1 MTKSARMFLM
11 SSRDNRMNDR
21 FRDDRN
27 RERYDDGRYAPQSRM
42 DEPENRR
49 YSDGRFAPR
58 SRYDMRYDDRMD
70 DRYRTDYRV
79 DDRYRKGETYRM
91 EDYIPPVYRGD
102 EMNRIGFRDHDTSY
116 VGDPVHERRDKMMG
130 HASGYGEKLD
140 RETAERWMRSMENA
154 DGSTGAHWTKE
165 QTNKIMQQKGLD
177 HDPIEFWAAM
187 NATYSDFCKV
197 SAKYGVDNID
207 YYVDLACAFW
217 LKDKDAVQDKL
228 STYYEYVVKH

>member
-1 MTKSARMFLM
+1 MTRSARMFLM

-21 FRDDRN
+21 FRDDRG
-27 RERYDDGRYAPQSRM
+27 RERYNDGQYAPQSRM

-58 SRYDMRYDDRMD
+58 SRYDMRYNDRMD
-70 DRYRTDYRV
+70 DRYRTEYRM
-79 DDRYRKGETYRM
+79 DDRYRKGEKYRI

-165 QTNKIMQQKGLD
+165 QTNKIMQQKGIE

-217 LKDKDAVQDKL
+217 LKDKDAVKDKL
-228 STYYEYVVKH
+228 ATYYEYVVKH

>member
-1 MTKSARMFLM
+1 
-11 SSRDNRMNDR
+11 
-21 FRDDRN
+21 
-27 RERYDDGRYAPQSRM
+27 
-42 DEPENRR
+42 
-49 YSDGRFAPR
+49 
-58 SRYDMRYDDRMD
+58 MD
-70 DRYRTDYRV
+70 DRYR
-79 DDRYRKGETYRM
+79 GEYRM
-91 EDYIPPVYRGD
+91 EDNYRMDDYIPPVYRED
-102 EMNRIGFRDHDTSY
+102 AMNRIGFRDHDKAY
-116 VGDPVHERRDKMMG
+116 VGDPVHERREKTMG

>member
-1 MTKSARMFLM
+1 MNKTVRTILM
-11 SSRDNRMNDR
+11 SNDR
-21 FRDDRN
+21 KRRSDDRY
-27 RERYDDGRYAPQSRM
+27 RTDYRGERYDVGGYANDRYRADDRYRM
-42 DEPENRR
+42 EDR
-49 YSDGRFAPR
+49 Y
-58 SRYDMRYDDRMD
+58 RMD
-70 DRYRTDYRV
+70 DRYRTDYRM

-91 EDYIPPVYRGD
+91 DDYIPPVYRGD

-165 QTNKIMQQKGLD
+165 QTNKIMQQKGIE